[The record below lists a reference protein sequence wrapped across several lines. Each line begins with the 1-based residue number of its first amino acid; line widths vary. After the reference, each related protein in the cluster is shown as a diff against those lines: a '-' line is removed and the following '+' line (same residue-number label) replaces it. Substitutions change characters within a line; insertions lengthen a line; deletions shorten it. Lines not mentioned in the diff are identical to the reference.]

1 MLNKI
6 REAKKESKGINT
18 AGFTIIEVM
27 IVLAIAGLIMAIV
40 FLAIPGLQRS
50 NRNTQRKSDAS
61 RLSGLI
67 SEFVAN
73 NNGNLPTQFASGSG
87 YLDISAQKWNILA
100 PVTGALGAVPGAVT
114 PPISDTMVVYYP
126 AVCGATPGDAPTA
139 TGATSRQYVVYWFTE
154 GSPGTQ
160 CLGS

>member
-1 MLNKI
+1 MLQKI
-6 REAKKESKGINT
+6 RKSKSESKGLKA

-40 FLAIPGLQRS
+40 FLAIPALQRT

-73 NNGNLPTQFASGSG
+73 NNGKLPTQFASGSG

-100 PVTGALGAVPGAVT
+100 PVTGAIGAIPSPAVVPLT
-114 PPISDTMVVYYP
+114 DTMVVYYP
-126 AVCGATPGDAPTA
+126 AICGATPGDAPTG